1 MFLNLSALI
10 KESISFQINVV
21 PLQETCSSLIKKIQL
36 KYKIFRKLCDFL
48 YKKKLKRHY
57 RKAKFRLIS
66 PLSTILLPAQASLC
80 YEADLGHRS

>member
-36 KYKIFRKLCDFL
+36 KYKIFRKICDFFI
-48 YKKKLKRHY
+48 
-57 RKAKFRLIS
+57 RKVMKI
-66 PLSTILLPAQASLC
+66 
-80 YEADLGHRS
+80 